1 MSSNGAAPVAK
12 DLSVEPP
19 RPMDATLE
27 GYAWM
32 PRMLD
37 KARASRAGT
46 LGAYTYPCP
55 IDRTCQARLGVD
67 ADTVADLAT
76 TLDDEGVLAAL
87 RERGIP
93 AAEEAW
99 FDAVALEEELQAGSV

>member
-1 MSSNGAAPVAK
+1 MTSTGTAPAAK
-12 DLSVEPP
+12 DLSVESP
-19 RPMDATLE
+19 RPMDETLD
-27 GYAWM
+27 GYVWV

-46 LGAYTYPCP
+46 LGDYMYPCP
-55 IDRTCQARLGVD
+55 IDQTCQARLGVD

-76 TLDDEGVLAAL
+76 RLDDQGVLAAL

-93 AAEEAW
+93 SAEEAW
-99 FDAVALEEELQAGSV
+99 FDAVALEEELQASSA